1 MTDQSIQ
8 IYKCQETDFKDIAVI
23 RHKLWPHETLD
34 EHVAEITDLMTHYDY
49 HAWLAYDGDKT
60 DKKEAIGFM
69 ELSVRPYVNGCLYR
83 PVAFLEGIYC
93 QPDYQQRGIGAQL
106 VEIAEEWAKNKS
118 IQELASDAYLEN
130 SLSHKAHARWGFAQT
145 EKVVYFRK
153 KL

>member
-1 MTDQSIQ
+1 MTFKPIDIFK
-8 IYKCQETDFKDIAVI
+8 IEEPDFEKLASL
-23 RHKLWPHETLD
+23 RHKLWPQDTIE
-34 EHVAEITDLMTHYDY
+34 EHIAEITDLTSNHDY
-49 HAWLAYDGDKT
+49 HAWLACEG
-60 DKKEAIGFM
+60 AQPIGFM
-69 ELSVRPYVNGCLYR
+69 ELSLRPYVNGCLYR

-93 QPDYQQRGIGAQL
+93 LPDYRQRGIGTML
-106 VEIAEEWAKNKS
+106 VEIAEGWARDHD

>member
-1 MTDQSIQ
+1 MTFLPIDIFQ
-8 IYKCQETDFKDIAVI
+8 IDEPDFENLASL
-23 RHKLWPHETLD
+23 RHKLWPQETVE
-34 EHVAEITDLMTHYDY
+34 EHIAEITDLTRHYDY
-49 HAWLAYDGDKT
+49 HAWLACEDGKPI
-60 DKKEAIGFM
+60 AFM
-69 ELSVRPYVNGCLYR
+69 ELSLRPYVNGCLYR

-93 QPDYQQRGIGAQL
+93 LPDYRQRGISTML
-106 VEIAEEWAKNKS
+106 VEIAENWARDHD